1 MVIKDGMYVTI
12 YHVNGVGDKKIVF
25 EGVAAK
31 HPDPKIFYLKGTKSF
46 WIRDR
51 SNPIISKCI
60 TMDILE

>member
-1 MVIKDGMYVTI
+1 MVIKDGKYVTI
-12 YHVNGVGDKKIVF
+12 YHVGDKKIGW

-31 HPDPKIFYLKGTKSF
+31 HPDPRIFYLKGTKSF

-60 TMDILE
+60 IMDILE